1 MMNSK
6 IQKAENGKNAG
17 SAKKSVQVAVFENPE
32 FGTVRTT
39 IDEKGEPWFC
49 AKDLCDAL
57 GYKKASEAVR
67 QHVRYSDTVK
77 RGVTRTVKNR
87 YGVCEGKLKIVQMI
101 FVNESGFYALVL
113 GSKLASAVKFKDWV
127 TSVVL
132 PQIRK
137 TGGYIP
143 VHEGESEEETI
154 RNAEEILRATLK
166 KKEELLEQQKKLL
179 RESRI
184 QLAESRTQLEKSK
197 VLLEQKTKLIGEQDE
212 EIRRLNGVVD
222 EQVVNI
228 ARKGENIIHLEHQVD
243 GLMPKAIYSD
253 NVLDSVSCFTT
264 TQVAKE
270 LGITAQELNRSLCSL
285 HVQYYQS
292 GQYMLYAEYAH
303 MGLAK
308 SRTKYRAFM
317 APAGDGTKREV
328 GRVVT
333 STYLVWTEKGKRYFS
348 KVLTDGPISRINFC
362 TIPERLIGEDIP
374 IYGNYDDEFRAQL
387 RPYIENLCKASG
399 LVDCPEAFSL
409 AMKLKDENAEFSR
422 LSQNRIYE
430 NFTFRGNVIGYL
442 KACVLYVANG
452 FRWEPEI
459 EEFIRWSEQY
469 DLYCK
474 MRFFEDGIKTAS
486 TSAEKSTSHGPSNLL
501 QQLPDEFMY
510 QQAVE
515 VRQKNGLS
523 ADGTKNMLYAWAHRG
538 YIERRK
544 AGNQGGASGGT
555 SGGTPDG
562 SYSSYSSDCFIK
574 LKFRKDGGI
583 ES

>member
-6 IQKAENGKNAG
+6 IQKAEDGKNAG
-17 SAKKSVQVAVFENPE
+17 SAKKCVQTGKKVADKKEANKKQAAQVAVFENPE
-32 FGTVRTT
+32 FGMVRTAT
-39 IDEKGEPWFC
+39 DEKGEPWFC
-49 AKDLCDAL
+49 AKDLCDVL
-57 GYKKASEAVR
+57 GYKRADLAVK
-67 QHVRYSDTVK
+67 QHVRSSDAAK
-77 RGVTRTVKNR
+77 RCVARIAKNR
-87 YGVCEGKLKIVQMI
+87 YGECNGKIQVVQMI

-113 GSKLASAVKFKDWV
+113 GSKLATAVKFKDWV

-143 VHEGESEEETI
+143 VKEGESEEETI

-179 RESRI
+179 EESRI
-184 QLAESRTQLEKSK
+184 QLAESRTQLEKNK
-197 VLLEQKTKLIGEQDE
+197 VMLAQQVKLIGEQDE

-285 HVQYYQS
+285 HIQYYQS

-317 APAGDGTKREV
+317 APAGDGTKRKV

-333 STYLVWTEKGKRYFS
+333 STYLVWTEKGRKFVHDLVKRYWELAEMYEV
-348 KVLTDGPISRINFC
+348 K
-362 TIPERLIGEDIP
+362 
-374 IYGNYDDEFRAQL
+374 
-387 RPYIENLCKASG
+387 NLG
-399 LVDCPEAFSL
+399 
-409 AMKLKDENAEFSR
+409 
-422 LSQNRIYE
+422 
-430 NFTFRGNVIGYL
+430 
-442 KACVLYVANG
+442 
-452 FRWEPEI
+452 
-459 EEFIRWSEQY
+459 
-469 DLYCK
+469 
-474 MRFFEDGIKTAS
+474 
-486 TSAEKSTSHGPSNLL
+486 
-501 QQLPDEFMY
+501 
-510 QQAVE
+510 
-515 VRQKNGLS
+515 
-523 ADGTKNMLYAWAHRG
+523 
-538 YIERRK
+538 
-544 AGNQGGASGGT
+544 
-555 SGGTPDG
+555 
-562 SYSSYSSDCFIK
+562 
-574 LKFRKDGGI
+574 
-583 ES
+583 